1 MDIKEIERLHAHY
14 AEPPVT
20 IELAPSGAAS
30 LGAPSALPPPHTPSG
45 NEAVP
50 VWARIKP
57 IHWQGLS
64 IVLIAVLAFG
74 GGRWLASGDTH
85 KRPESS
91 TAAALPPANV
101 PADDGGHEW
110 PASQPSVAQP
120 AAAEPTPVP
129 SPSAAPAASAPA
141 PGPAAS
147 SAAAENRAKPQA
159 PKPQAPKQNLAAPAP
174 TRQQPASPAQTAQVT
189 PASSRGNEI
198 KLF

>member
-1 MDIKEIERLHAHY
+1 MDINEIERLHAHY

-30 LGAPSALPPPHTPSG
+30 LSASSALPPTHTPSG

-50 VWARIKP
+50 AWARIKP
-57 IHWQGLS
+57 IHWRGLG

-91 TAAALPPANV
+91 TAAALPAAIGPAE
-101 PADDGGHEW
+101 DGGHEW

-129 SPSAAPAASAPA
+129 SPSAAPAVSAPA
-141 PGPAAS
+141 PAAS
-147 SAAAENRAKPQA
+147 SAAAAENRAKPQA
-159 PKPQAPKQNLAAPAP
+159 PKAQVPKQNMAAPAP
-174 TRQQPASPAQTAQVT
+174 TRLQPASPPQTAQVT

>member
-1 MDIKEIERLHAHY
+1 MDIKEIERLHAYY

-20 IELAPSGAAS
+20 IELAPPGAAS
-30 LGAPSALPPPHTPSG
+30 LGASSALPPPHTPSG

-57 IHWQGLS
+57 IHWQGLG

-91 TAAALPPANV
+91 TAAALPAANA
-101 PADDGGHEW
+101 PADDGGHGW

-120 AAAEPTPVP
+120 TAAEPTPVP
-129 SPSAAPAASAPA
+129 SPSAAPAVSAPA
-141 PGPAAS
+141 SAAS
-147 SAAAENRAKPQA
+147 SAVTAEARAKPQA
-159 PKPQAPKQNLAAPAP
+159 PKPQAPKQNVAAPAP
-174 TRQQPASPAQTAQVT
+174 TRQQQASPAQTAQVT
-189 PASSRGNEI
+189 PTSSRGNEI